1 MGIGVSRYSSSIL
14 MTLTDTQTRIKE
26 VCDDVKELLLYKNSK
41 YGDSAISPVRI
52 FNETVHMN
60 RFLYV

>member
-1 MGIGVSRYSSSIL
+1 

-41 YGDSAISPVRI
+41 YGDSAISPVKN
-52 FNETVHMN
+52 F
-60 RFLYV
+60 